1 MSSSPFDLAKTI
13 LNTKETCYTVEELF
27 NKEYAPFMINRILSN
42 ASNTVLFAEQMD
54 KYSILDK
61 KLQYDFYLYGIPKSR
76 GYQKMW
82 SKKESET
89 TNEVLLDYISEKMKV
104 NMRRASAILKQI
116 GAEVVQMEMN
126 SRGGKR

>member
-1 MSSSPFDLAKTI
+1 
-13 LNTKETCYTVEELF
+13 
-27 NKEYAPFMINRILSN
+27 
-42 ASNTVLFAEQMD
+42 
-54 KYSILDK
+54 
-61 KLQYDFYLYGIPKSR
+61 
-76 GYQKMW
+76 MW